1 MSLIETINKTN
12 LTRTQYCIQYQ
23 SRSVYMNNFLRSL
36 LAAYACGNTGTDYLD
51 D

>member
-1 MSLIETINKTN
+1 MSLIDRINGTIIA
-12 LTRTQYCIQYQ
+12 RTAYCIQYQ

-36 LAAYACGNTGTDYLD
+36 LAAYACGNTGTECPD

>member
-1 MSLIETINKTN
+1 MSPIENGNKTN

-36 LAAYACGNTGTDYLD
+36 LAAYACGNTGTEHLD
-51 D
+51 N